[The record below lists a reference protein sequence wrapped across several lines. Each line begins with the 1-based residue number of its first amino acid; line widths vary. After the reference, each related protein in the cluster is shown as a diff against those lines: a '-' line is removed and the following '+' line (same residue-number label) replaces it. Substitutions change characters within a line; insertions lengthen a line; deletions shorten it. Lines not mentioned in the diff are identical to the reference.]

1 MFPLR
6 DTIPASRAPLMTYGL
21 IVVNVVVFLYQV
33 ILPSQ
38 QGQELAYLFGIVPA
52 RYTDPAWATAV
63 GLSGSPLPFL
73 TTQFLHGGLLHLL
86 GNMWMLWVFGDNVE
100 DRMGRFRFLVFY
112 LSVGLVAG
120 GTHLLTNFG
129 SRVPAIG
136 ASGAIA
142 GVLGAYVFL
151 FPRSRVLTLIPI
163 FFYPLFLELP
173 AMFFIGVWFLA
184 QLFSGTLAL
193 FDAGTAG
200 AAGIAWW
207 AHIGGFVAGAALY
220 RIFARRVPP
229 GPSSRGRTLY
239 PWEPG
244 GVGRSRVI
252 EPRHDHD
259 IDGRPYL

>member
-21 IVVNVVVFLYQV
+21 IAVNILVFLYQLT
-33 ILPSQ
+33 LPSQ
-38 QGQELAYLFGIVPA
+38 QGQQLAYLFGIVPA

-63 GLSGSPLPFL
+63 GLSVSPLPFL
-73 TTQFLHGGLLHLL
+73 TTQFLHGGLFHLA

-120 GTHLLTNFG
+120 GTHLVTNFG

-151 FPRSRVLTLIPI
+151 FPSSRVLTLIPI

-193 FDAGTAG
+193 FDSGT
-200 AAGIAWW
+200 AGIAWW
-207 AHIGGFVAGAALY
+207 AHIGGFVAGVALY
-220 RIFARRVPP
+220 RIFVRRLLPTRSP
-229 GPSSRGRTLY
+229 LGRRLY

-244 GVGRSRVI
+244 GGGSAGVI
-252 EPRHDHD
+252 EPRQDHD